1 MFLNHFFRPKAVAIV
16 GASND
21 SAKIGRQ
28 VLDNIIKGG
37 FKGKVYPINLKEKK
51 IAGLKAYASLADLP
65 LAGRLIAADRRIDS
79 AGRGAS
85 TGQTAPSSLLVLIV
99 IPAPFVLDEVKK
111 CAALGI
117 KNIIIISAGFRED
130 GQTGK
135 KREEELVKIAA
146 ENKLNILGPNC
157 LGFINSHYNL
167 NASFGQA
174 KREKGNI
181 ALLSQSGAVGSAALD
196 WIKDKSFNLG
206 YFVSLGNK
214 AVLDENDFLK
224 YIAQDKNIDLIILY
238 LEGIKQGKEF
248 MALVSRLVKR
258 KPILVLPA
266 GSSKAGRQM
275 VRSHSGALT
284 GFSGAFHA
292 GLKRSGAI
300 ELDSLEEIFNLS
312 LFRSEDW
319 QSRGNSDLY
328 LITNAGGPAVLTAD
342 EAGRQGLTL
351 AGTQDILGDAPAARY
366 QQAINKT
373 LARSEVNNLLVLLTP
388 QTSTEPLKTAEAIV
402 AAARRFKNKT
412 IMASFIGGQ
421 TLQSAKELLNKN
433 HIPSFDYPEE
443 AVGSFKHLSSYR
455 ALRSNI
461 KPYNNPEKIKFK
473 PIINTDYAFSFQLLK
488 KYGIPVVKVRQ
499 YEESE
504 LNSYD
509 YPAVL
514 KIVGPDFLH
523 KSDKGGVVI
532 NLKNPVDL
540 RRAALKLKAAN
551 LRALKKENNYLIVQP
566 QAVDFQEIILGF
578 KRDASFGPI
587 MMIGQGGIY
596 TEIFKDFCL
605 AVSDLSIAEAHKL
618 IRSLKIF
625 PILNGARGQKKYDLE
640 ALARSFINLARLAN
654 EHPEI
659 SELDINPLFVK
670 EKGIIAGDVR
680 IIL

>member
-1 MFLNHFFRPKAVAIV
+1 MFLNHFFRPKAVAVV

-21 SAKIGRQ
+21 PAKIGRQ

-37 FKGKVYPINLKEKK
+37 FKGKIYPINLKEKK
-51 IAGLKAYASLADLP
+51 IAGLKTYASLVDLP
-65 LAGRLIAADRRIDS
+65 LAGPSIGS
-79 AGRGAS
+79 AGRIGLAGRGVS
-85 TGQTAPSSLLVLIV
+85 TGRIAPSSLLVLIV

-157 LGFINSHYNL
+157 LGFINSHYDL

-181 ALLSQSGAVGSAALD
+181 AILSQSGAVGSAALD

-214 AVLDENDFLK
+214 AVLTENDFLK
-224 YIAQDKNIDLIILY
+224 YIACDKNIDLIILY

-258 KPILVLPA
+258 KPVLVLPA

-275 VRSHSGALT
+275 ARSHSGALT
-284 GFSGAFHA
+284 GFSGAFRA

-312 LFRSEDW
+312 LFRAEDW
-319 QSRGNSDLY
+319 QNRGNSDLY

-342 EAGRQGLTL
+342 EAGRQGVAL

-366 QQAINKT
+366 RQAINKT

-402 AAARRFKNKT
+402 DAARRFKNKT
-412 IMASFIGGQ
+412 IIASFIGGQ

-566 QAVDFQEIILGF
+566 QVVDFQEIILGF

-596 TEIFKDFCL
+596 TEVFKDFCL
-605 AVSDLSIAEAHKL
+605 AASDLSIAEAHKL

-670 EKGIIAGDVR
+670 EKGVIAGDVR